1 MLFAGASEP
10 TISQLLHAALLISQQ
25 ISLGQSHYEA
35 FVSSCSDVYIK
46 SCVRNVSGSSGCM
59 DLKQKL
65 YHLLT
70 QTLRSSSLMQGACN
84 GQLDVKFSMDV
95 FTLMT
100 PKLRRNASYVVLK
113 QQGAVLKTLLE
124 ALVLSE
130 LKCSEELMETGDMN
144 CFPDTQSLNCLLDI
158 YDDNVMG
165 SKVATVVKVT
175 DIIPC
180 FLLMFY
186 ATATQSDFELRHKW
200 LLELIAKCKRKS
212 QGAADILKK
221 YQLMSEIMRRT
232 LCQAF
237 SSYLNFHENLV
248 QSVCSVSDLPWD
260 VRWLPDIAAFCDPKC
275 CACGAVNKLSLLL
288 WFTVKKM
295 QTEVVAGEMKPGKQK
310 SLTVMEYSAALMRG
324 E

>member
-1 MLFAGASEP
+1 
-10 TISQLLHAALLISQQ
+10 
-25 ISLGQSHYEA
+25 
-35 FVSSCSDVYIK
+35 
-46 SCVRNVSGSSGCM
+46 
-59 DLKQKL
+59 
-65 YHLLT
+65 
-70 QTLRSSSLMQGACN
+70 MQGACS
-84 GQLDVKFSMDV
+84 GQLHDKFSLDV
-95 FTLMT
+95 FTLLT

-113 QQGAVLKTLLE
+113 QKGAVLKTLLE
-124 ALVLSE
+124 ALVSSE
-130 LKCSEELMETGDMN
+130 LECSEELMKTGDMN

-165 SKVATVVKVT
+165 SKVATAVKVT

-186 ATATQSDFELRHKW
+186 ATATQSDVELRNDW
-200 LLELIAKCKRKS
+200 LSELIAKCKRKS

-221 YQLMSEIMRRT
+221 YKLMSEILKKT

-237 SSYLNFHENLV
+237 SSSLNFHKNLV

-260 VRWLPDIAAFCDPKC
+260 IRWLPDIAAFCDPKC

-288 WFTVKKM
+288 WFTMKRM
-295 QTEVVAGEMKPGKQK
+295 QTEVVIGEMNPGKQK
-310 SLTVMEYSAALMRG
+310 SLTVMEYSAALMHG